1 LRCHDPHD
9 QKFLDLAFSAQAA
22 VLLTE
27 DEAPLALARKGRG
40 FGLQISPR
48 EFGRRF
54 G

>member
-1 LRCHDPHD
+1 LRCRNPHD

-22 VLLTE
+22 VLTE
-27 DEAPLALARKGRG
+27 DKAPLALARKGRD

-48 EFGRRF
+48 KFGRRF